1 MIKIFSSIRFFLIP
15 YILIILVLGYVL
27 TTYSKSDIHIF
38 INQHNSAFADQ
49 FFKYITFLGDGI
61 FVILVCLFLLFVKY
75 RYALM
80 TFSTYI
86 ITGLFVQ
93 VLKRF
98 IFTGTPRPKLYF
110 EGLYDLHL
118 VEGVKI
124 YTVNSFPSGH
134 TASAFALFL
143 CLAFIIKNRF
153 LQFIFLGTA
162 CLTAFSR
169 IYLSQHFLVDTYF
182 GSLIGVTV
190 VFTYLYTQKHFSKN
204 WMEKSIYSLI
214 KKA

>member
-1 MIKIFSSIRFFLIP
+1 M
-15 YILIILVLGYVL
+15 LGYVL
-27 TTYSKSDIHIF
+27 LTYSKSDIHIF

-49 FFKYITFLGDGI
+49 LFKYITFLGDGI
-61 FVILVCLFLLFVKY
+61 FVILVCVILLFIKY

-110 EGLYDLHL
+110 EGLYNLHM
-118 VEGVKI
+118 VEGVKM

-134 TASAFALFL
+134 SASAFALFL

-153 LQFIFLGTA
+153 LQFLFLGIA
-162 CLTAFSR
+162 CFTAFSR
-169 IYLSQHFLVDTYF
+169 IYLSQHFLFDTYI

-190 VFTYLYTQKHFSKN
+190 VLIYLYTQQYFSKN
-204 WMEKSIYSLI
+204 WMEKSVYSLI